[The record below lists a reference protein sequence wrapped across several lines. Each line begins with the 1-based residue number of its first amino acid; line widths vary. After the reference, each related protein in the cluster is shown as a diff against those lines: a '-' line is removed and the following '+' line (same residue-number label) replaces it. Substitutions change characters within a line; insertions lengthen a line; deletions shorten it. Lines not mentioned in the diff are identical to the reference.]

1 MILLHS
7 FSPVLK
13 VIQLEKL
20 FRNSNIMSKSIF
32 FTWLSKSIWP
42 VLVHF
47 PRVGRGYSRK
57 KWVRFEASFPIEKP
71 LPYLRPILFMPWQKY
86 DTLLMTS
93 WLPWK
98 TLDDGL
104 INSDEK
110 VPSSKLDAYYPIQD
124 LSVKTFPFPFFR
136 YQNGWKTT
144 PFGAAH
150 TYIDRK
156 SVV

>member
-1 MILLHS
+1 
-7 FSPVLK
+7 
-13 VIQLEKL
+13 
-20 FRNSNIMSKSIF
+20 
-32 FTWLSKSIWP
+32 
-42 VLVHF
+42 
-47 PRVGRGYSRK
+47 
-57 KWVRFEASFPIEKP
+57 
-71 LPYLRPILFMPWQKY
+71 MPWQKY

-124 LSVKTFPFPFFR
+124 LSVKTFPFPIFLF
-136 YQNGWKTT
+136 QNGWKTT

-150 TYIDRK
+150 TYIAHLG
-156 SVV
+156 SAPPPALWLV